1 MGRTLRIP
9 LLAIAMI
16 AVILGMVAMYAKDLK
31 SGTEITLKTEP
42 VDPRSLFLGHYA
54 TLGYAI
60 NRLEHGVVG
69 AHCYAANDAIFVT
82 LEREDSGDW
91 APIRATPQMPAD
103 AFGASRVTLR
113 GRVQWKNDCLA
124 ADMAAA
130 FVEERPVNEIPVE
143 IADTDAAATSESAA
157 SASAAEE
164 AARASEDAPAASAE
178 EPLPE
183 PMPEPAVAS
192 IWVNYGI
199 EQYFASPDAA
209 RRLEDLARRRAPAEG
224 EEMQEPLEII
234 LSVPRSGRALIKGVV
249 IDGEKL
255 YDQTIW

>member
-1 MGRTLRIP
+1 MGRTLRIL

-54 TLGYAI
+54 TLSYAI
-60 NRLEHGVVG
+60 NRLEIPLFAG
-69 AHCYAANDAIFVT
+69 HCYKSNDFIFVT
-82 LEREDSGDW
+82 LEPSDAGEWVPVRV
-91 APIRATPQMPAD
+91 TPNMPAE
-103 AFGASRVTLR
+103 AFGENRVTLR
-113 GRVQWKNDCLA
+113 GRLQWWNEPCGEDASQPAVTEPVPERVDAAPTEPA
-124 ADMAAA
+124 ADATTTEAAAETVADDPPATAEGEEAVEPPVVEEPFPMAAT
-130 FVEERPVNEIPVE
+130 V
-143 IADTDAAATSESAA
+143 
-157 SASAAEE
+157 
-164 AARASEDAPAASAE
+164 
-178 EPLPE
+178 
-183 PMPEPAVAS
+183 
-192 IWVNYGI
+192 WVNYGI

-224 EEMQEPLEII
+224 EELQEPLEII

-255 YDQTIW
+255 YDQTLY